1 MIRITCPFCGERD
14 HSEFSYGGDA
24 TVAYPA
30 LDAPVEDWNAAVY
43 ERRNPRGPHKEYW
56 HHLNGCR
63 SWLVVER
70 DTLTHEVGKVE
81 FAHPGL
87 RESVEGGA

>member
-1 MIRITCPFCGERD
+1 MIRIECPFCGTRD

-24 TVAYPA
+24 TVEYPA
-30 LDAPVEDWNAAVY
+30 LDASAGDWSEAVY
-43 ERRNPRGPHKEYW
+43 QRRNPRGSHREYW

-63 SWLVVER
+63 AWLIVER
-70 DTLTHEVGKVE
+70 DTLTHEIGAVT

-87 RESVEGGA
+87 REKMEGSA